1 MMVPQRSGVEKEES
15 NLITGL
21 VGEEVEDEGRRGQAS
36 GMTSPAEGALG
47 WDPVMKRAGP
57 WHKSSMA
64 PQCNDDMTN
73 DG

>member
-21 VGEEVEDEGRRGQAS
+21 VGEEVEDEGWRGQAS

-47 WDPVMKRAGP
+47 WDRSRNEESRALAQILHG
-57 WHKSSMA
+57 S
-64 PQCNDDMTN
+64 TV
-73 DG
+73 